1 MKTILTSIF
10 PAILVLLISNA
21 TLAGIN
27 PVSVYPDHHLTADS
41 DSLGSVTTPAAL
53 PVPDEELP
61 VDDIPFDTG
70 KVSAG
75 YFVASAPS
83 VAPES
88 YINDIPFETG
98 SIASRFLPLYYIGI
112 YTQPEGFVD
121 DIPFCTE
128 RIAERYLNRE
138 FVKYCCRTL

>member
-1 MKTILTSIF
+1 MKTILTPLL
-10 PAILVLLISNA
+10 PAILGLLLSNA
-21 TLAGIN
+21 TIAGGIN
-27 PVSVYPDHHLTADS
+27 PYLFSDHQLTTDS
-41 DSLGSVTTPAAL
+41 DSLGSVSSPVSL
-53 PVPDEELP
+53 PVPEEEQP

-75 YFVASAPS
+75 YFVAKAPK
-83 VAPES
+83 VEPEG

-98 SIASRFLPLYYIGI
+98 SIASRFLPLYYLGI